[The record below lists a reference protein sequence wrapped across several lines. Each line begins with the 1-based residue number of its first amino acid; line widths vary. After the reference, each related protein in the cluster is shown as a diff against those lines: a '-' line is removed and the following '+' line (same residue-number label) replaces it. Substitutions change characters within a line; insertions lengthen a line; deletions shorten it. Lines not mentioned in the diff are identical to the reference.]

1 MKDLLL
7 FKSKRESLELCLL
20 AIFPLKLT
28 LSKSKR
34 CSKFTARFR
43 KFGSEALQQ
52 LKIAR
57 DQNEPKSL
65 LENLELRKTTR
76 MPMFYSIRKKRLKRR
91 DWL

>member
-1 MKDLLL
+1 M
-7 FKSKRESLELCLL
+7 
-20 AIFPLKLT
+20 AIFPLKLP

-52 LKIAR
+52 LKTAR
-57 DQNEPKSL
+57 DQNELKSL
-65 LENLELRKTTR
+65 LENSERRKTTR
-76 MPMFYSIRKKRLKRR
+76 MPMFYLRRKKRLKRR